1 MHPEEK
7 EAVRTT
13 IVGGRPPGSGKA
25 TGEVP
30 QGIELLVK
38 KAAVDGAFR
47 RRLLEARAGAAR
59 DISLA
64 LSPSEAAMLDGVPAA
79 QLEAIIART
88 RVSRKVVPALLGHS
102 AAAML
107 VALSAVAVVTDG
119 CGSDEAV
126 SRGGRPDRPEQAVQ
140 SVERE
145 SSSPATTS
153 ADTPTP
159 PAVSKGLQP
168 DKPAPPPAPQGI
180 RPDAPPPKV
189 EAAPDVEPPEE
200 PAPAEPEPPQVKPK
214 PAPKPPPVTRGISPD
229 RPPVTMG
236 IRVDRPPA
244 RRGTPLDLPESEKR

>member
-30 QGIELLVK
+30 QGIEVLVK
-38 KAAVDGAFR
+38 KAAVDAAFKA
-47 RRLLEARAGAAR
+47 RLLKTRAGAAQ
-59 DISLA
+59 DIGLE
-64 LSPSEAAMLDGVPAA
+64 LSPSEAAMLSAVPAA

-119 CGSDEAV
+119 CTLGSQ
-126 SRGGRPDRPEQAVQ
+126 PDQPETTTE
-140 SVERE
+140 SVEDGEE
-145 SSSPATTS
+145 SEAEKPVTAP
-153 ADTPTP
+153 D
-159 PAVSKGLQP
+159 
-168 DKPAPPPAPQGI
+168 DKPTPPPAPQGI
-180 RPDAPPPKV
+180 RPDAPPPKETV
-189 EAAPDVEPPEE
+189 EPPTVEPPEVKPPEE
-200 PAPAEPEPPQVKPK
+200 PAPPEPEPPEVKPK
-214 PAPKPPPVTRGISPD
+214 PAPKPPPVVRGISPD
-229 RPPVTMG
+229 RPPVSMG

-244 RRGTPLDLPESEKR
+244 RKGTDLDLPESESR